1 MRKFTRFIKWLVC
14 KFMYRVEY
22 HHAERLDIYSTYL
35 ICPNHS
41 NIFDPVIVFP
51 AKYDLDI
58 HIVAKKELFKYPF
71 FKWLAKKY
79 NIISIDRENV
89 DVRSMLKSLDVFKQ
103 NENAKLIIFPE
114 GKVVKDKD
122 EIGKVYKKGA
132 AFIASHIN
140 KPIIP
145 VYITRRP
152 KPFQKVHVIY
162 GEPIIIDDIKGNSGN
177 KMDNISKELINNIYD
192 LQNEISK

>member
-1 MRKFTRFIKWLVC
+1 MRRITKFIKWLTC

-22 HHAERLDIYSTYL
+22 HHAERLDIYNSYL

-41 NIFDPVIVFP
+41 NVFDPAIVFP
-51 AKYDLDI
+51 AKYDEDI
-58 HIVAKKELFKYPF
+58 HIIAKKELFRNVF
-71 FKWLAKKY
+71 FRWLAKKY
-79 NIISIDRENV
+79 NIFAIDRENV

-103 NENAKLIIFPE
+103 HENAKLIIFPE
-114 GKVVKDKD
+114 GKIVKNKD
-122 EIGKVYKKGA
+122 ELGKIYKKGA

-152 KPFQKVHVIY
+152 RPFQKVHVIY
-162 GEPIIIDDIKGNSGN
+162 GEPILVENIKGNSGN
-177 KMDNISKELINNIYD
+177 KMDNISKELIKNIYN
-192 LQNEISK
+192 LNKEIS